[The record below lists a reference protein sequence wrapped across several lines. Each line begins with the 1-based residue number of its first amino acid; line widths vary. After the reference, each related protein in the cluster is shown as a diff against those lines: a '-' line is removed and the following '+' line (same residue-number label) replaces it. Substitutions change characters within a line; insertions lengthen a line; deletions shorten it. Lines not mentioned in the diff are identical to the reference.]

1 MATAYLSLGSNLGE
15 KEQNITTAIG
25 LLTERVGVIL
35 ALSRFYETSPWGYK
49 SENGFLNV
57 ALGIETTLPPLALL
71 HTLKQIEVDMG
82 RLEKKGNTYQDRI
95 IDIDI
100 LLFDD
105 LIFKSKELTIP
116 HSLMHKRSFVLQPL
130 NEIAP
135 AIIHPLLNK
144 TISELTFIFS

>member
-25 LLTERVGVIL
+25 LLTERVGAIL

-82 RLEKKGNTYQDRI
+82 RPPKGNTYQDRI

-100 LLFDD
+100 LLYDD
-105 LIFKSKELTIP
+105 LIFESKELTIP

-135 AIIHPLLNK
+135 AVVHPLLNK
-144 TISELTFIFS
+144 TISELAFIFT